1 MTESTALF
9 HRPLTMH
16 ELVAREITVAAV
28 TRVAPDMI
36 RVSFMGADLADFQSD
51 GASDHVKLFFPQ
63 PDGTIHTRFH
73 GDPALV
79 ISRDFT
85 PLPRETQSGA
95 VLDIDFFVHADPGP
109 ASSWAASAAVG
120 DRLAMGGPRGSRGM
134 PVGAEALLLIA
145 DETALPSARR
155 WIAGAGDVPVTLIAT
170 VSGDGAWVRE
180 YVHAAANVDVR
191 ITTPAEDSVLAAA
204 DAAAPVGERT
214 FVWAAGNAAT
224 LLPLRRKFRR
234 EWGLPAAQ
242 VSVDGYWRGG
252 VVAWDHHAP
261 IDPTDP
267 D

>member
-16 ELVAREITVAAV
+16 DLVARRITVSAI
-28 TRVAPDMI
+28 TRVAPDMLRI
-36 RVSFMGADLADFQSD
+36 TFTGVDLAGFTSH

-63 PDGTIHTRFH
+63 HDGTIHTRFD

-85 PLPRETQSGA
+85 PLPRTTDAGA
-95 VLDIDFFVHADPGP
+95 VLDIDFYVHADPGP
-109 ASSWAASAAVG
+109 ASSWAASALPGAEL
-120 DRLAMGGPRGSRGM
+120 RMGGPRGSRGM
-134 PVGAEALLLIA
+134 PEGADSFLLVA

-155 WIAGAGDVPVTLIAT
+155 WIVGAAGAPVTLIAT
-170 VSGDGAWVRE
+170 VHGDGAWVRD
-180 YVHAAANVDVR
+180 YVHAGGNVDVR
-191 ITTPAEDSVLAAA
+191 MSSPAADDVLAAA
-204 DAAAPVGERT
+204 QDVAPVGERT

-234 EWGLPAAQ
+234 EWNLPASQ
-242 VSVDGYWRGG
+242 VSVDGYWRNG